1 MHTYRTHFRAGGHGT
16 VGGCV
21 DDPGYLGAGGL
32 GVYLGLTLGLVATVQ
47 LAGAQ
52 MTRGILVQ
60 EVSGWDF
67 FVGVLS
73 RVH

>member
-32 GVYLGLTLGLVATVQ
+32 GVGLLCGGPIQGTLNTTDTGTDTV
-47 LAGAQ
+47 
-52 MTRGILVQ
+52 R
-60 EVSGWDF
+60 
-67 FVGVLS
+67 
-73 RVH
+73 RV

>member
-32 GVYLGLTLGLVATVQ
+32 GVYLGLTLGLAAMVQ

-52 MTRGILVQ
+52 QMTQGILVK
-60 EVSGWDF
+60 EVS
-67 FVGVLS
+67 
-73 RVH
+73 RYT